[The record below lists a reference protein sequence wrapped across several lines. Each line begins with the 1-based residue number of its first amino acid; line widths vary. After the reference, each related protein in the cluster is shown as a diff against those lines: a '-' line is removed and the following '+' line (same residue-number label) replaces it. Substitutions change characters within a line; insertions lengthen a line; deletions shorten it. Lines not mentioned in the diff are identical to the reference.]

1 MRSRTVLTIG
11 PALLLVALG
20 LVLSRGHG
28 LSEDLLLDRF
38 ASRIENGSDFIRRY
52 VTERE
57 RDELRI
63 ARSRFSSARIDV
75 DEYTTSMEDLGF
87 EAAVLLDH
95 QGRLLAIHPRRPE
108 LLGTEIASRYAH
120 LAAAVRGESAVSDVV
135 PSAARGFPVVAIAVP
150 FETPFGRRVMSGAF
164 SVEIGPL
171 GSFLEGLLPFNSA
184 RSYLI
189 DRHGVIAASSGTPR
203 NDIAHLR
210 TVEPELAR
218 LATTPGAAGVKP
230 HPVVIGGQSYRTVSL
245 PVRDTPW
252 HLVARVSDAEL
263 LGPLRASEWFSWLV
277 FAGIAL
283 SAAATAYLLG
293 RLSTSQRELER
304 TLKAQRRTSDAL
316 DRFASVAAHD
326 LRSPLATIR
335 MATDLLTE
343 PRLKDDQRTYV
354 AESIRRQTDRG
365 LVLVEELL
373 DLARASGIPRIERV
387 TPEEL
392 VDAIR
397 EGCPE
402 AQIATGTLDGP
413 LWADRVML
421 RQALLNLAR
430 NGVAYG
436 VRDGEVKIEISTERD
451 AETAII
457 SVADSGPGVPLEARD
472 DLFVPFR
479 RGSQPSKPGA
489 GLGLAIV
496 RATAEAHGGRVWYE
510 EDPTGGAIFRL
521 ALPIPRTSR

>member
-1 MRSRTVLTIG
+1 M
-11 PALLLVALG
+11 LLVALG

-63 ARSRFSSARIDV
+63 ARSRFSSARIDA
-75 DEYTTSMEDLGF
+75 DEYAATMEDQGF

-95 QGRLLAIHPRRPE
+95 AGRLLAIHPRRPE

-120 LAAAVRGESAVSDVV
+120 LTAAVRGESAVSDVV

-150 FETPFGRRVMSGAF
+150 FETPYGRRVTSGTF
-164 SVEIGPL
+164 SVEVGPL

-184 RSYLI
+184 RAYLI
-189 DRHGVIAASSGTPR
+189 DRNGTIAASSGTPR

-210 TVEPELAR
+210 AVEPELAR
-218 LATTPGAAGVKP
+218 LATTRSAAGAEH
-230 HPVVIGGQSYRTVSL
+230 HPVVLRGELYRTASL
-245 PVRDTPW
+245 PVRGTPW
-252 HLVARVSDAEL
+252 HLIARVSDAEL

-277 FAGIAL
+277 FAVIVL
-283 SAAATAYLLG
+283 SAAATSYLLG

-304 TLKAQRRTSDAL
+304 TLIAQRRSRDAL
-316 DRFASVAAHD
+316 DSFTSVAAHD

-335 MATDLLTE
+335 MAADLLTE
-343 PRLKDDQRTYV
+343 PRLKDEQRSYV

-365 LVLVEELL
+365 LILVEELL
-373 DLARASGIPRIERV
+373 DLAHASGIPRIERV

-392 VDAIR
+392 IDAIR
-397 EGCPE
+397 EACPE
-402 AQIATGTLDGP
+402 AQITTGTLDGP

-421 RQALLNLAR
+421 RQALLNLVR
-430 NGVAYG
+430 NAVAYG
-436 VRDGEVKIEISTERD
+436 ARDGEVKIEISAERD
-451 AETAII
+451 AETVIM

-479 RGSQPSKPGA
+479 RGSQPSKPGS

-510 EDPTGGAIFRL
+510 EDPRGGAIFRL
-521 ALPIPRTSR
+521 ALPVPPTSR